1 MLSLLGLGFAS
12 GLPLYLVFST
22 LSFWLREA
30 DVARATISFFSWAGL
45 AYGIKFLW
53 SPVIDRLLL
62 ETLYRP
68 KAALVGTSQIFTLLA
83 SAGLLLALLLSLFD
97 LGVWAIDRAGNDGPA
112 FGEALRQATLF
123 QHGLTGLKAIVL
135 VSLAAIPVLW
145 GFAWVCR
152 LLGMR
157 GRLAWILLAQLGV
170 ALSLVGM
177 GSIDPEAHLAMMAV
191 FAVTTAFSSA
201 TQDIAV
207 DAYRIEVA
215 DDRVDKS
222 LASAYMLGYR
232 IALIAA
238 SAGALKLAAAA
249 TGGEG
254 YELGAWQITYQLMA
268 LLMGVGMVTAWLSP
282 TPENRH
288 EEELAE
294 SDQASLQQLSFMGE
308 RLRRAAS
315 WMATSVYRPFA
326 DFVLRYRWQAL
337 LILLV
342 IMTYRISDIV
352 MGTIANVFYVD
363 MGFTK
368 DEVANITK
376 VYGIIMTITGTAIA
390 APLMNRFG
398 ILLILTLGAALS
410 AATNLLFAWLT
421 TLGHDTG
428 FLIFTISMDNLSAGI
443 ATAAFVAYMSAITN
457 VAFSA
462 TQYALFTSIM
472 LLIPKFVAGFSG
484 SMVDAQGYIWFFTMT
499 ALIGIPVIL
508 LIMVLHHRNP
518 ALARA
523 VSRESGH

>member
-1 MLSLLGLGFAS
+1 M
-12 GLPLYLVFST
+12 FST

-53 SPVIDRLLL
+53 SPVVDRLLL
-62 ETLYRP
+62 ETMHRP
-68 KAALVGTSQIFTLLA
+68 RNALLGASQVFTLLTG
-83 SAGLLLALLLSLFD
+83 AGLLLALLLSLFD
-97 LGVWAIDRAGNDGPA
+97 LVGWAIDLTGDDAPGFA
-112 FGEALRQATLF
+112 EALRQATLF
-123 QHGLTGLKAIVL
+123 QYGFTGLKTIGL
-135 VSLAAIPVLW
+135 VSVAATPLLW
-145 GFAWVCR
+145 AFAWLCR
-152 LLGMR
+152 LLNLR
-157 GRLAWILLAQLGV
+157 GRLAWVLLAQLGV
-170 ALSLVGM
+170 ALSLLGM
-177 GSIDPEAHLAMMAV
+177 GSVDPKTNLTLMAV

-207 DAYRIEVA
+207 DAYRIDVQ
-215 DDRVDKS
+215 DDEVDKS

-232 IALIAA
+232 VALIAA

-254 YELGAWQITYQLMA
+254 YDLDAWQFTYGMMA
-268 LLMGVGMVTAWLSP
+268 LLMGVGMITAWLSP
-282 TPENRH
+282 VPVNRH
-288 EEELAE
+288 EEYIAE
-294 SDQASLQQLSFMGE
+294 SDQASVQRLSFLGE

-376 VYGIIMTITGTAIA
+376 VYGIIMTIIGTAIA

-398 ILLILTLGAALS
+398 ILRILTLGAALS
-410 AATNLLFAWLT
+410 AATNLLFAWLAT
-421 TLGHDTG
+421 RGHDTG
-428 FLIFTISMDNLSAGI
+428 FLVITISMDNLSAGI
-443 ATAAFVAYMSAITN
+443 ATAAFVTYMSAITN
-457 VAFSA
+457 VVFSA

-484 SMVDAQGYIWFFTMT
+484 TMVDAQSYIWFFNMT

-508 LIMVLHHRNP
+508 LIMLLHHLNP
-518 ALARA
+518 RLARTVA
-523 VSRESGH
+523 KQTGH